1 VISELSVI
9 SRLWILGILHIEL
22 NPIQP
27 WIISVGADST
37 GCLTVAI
44 ALSSPLTISFKR
56 DEDQN
61 GREVQEKDLM
71 VDHLPPITL
80 IFRMPRNYPS
90 QVAVDVEPECA
101 WADALIKERLRS
113 LTRSAA
119 DAALSDGGE
128 VALFRI
134 KEAIAGMADLEE
146 GGLPT
151 LGHGRLIL
159 PSKNPEGARLRP
171 ILERH
176 DATQRQ
182 AVFAEDTFMCGICI
196 EQNLKGRRCVRLPQ
210 CGHVF
215 CRECLEGYFTVL
227 IREGVVSAVGCPDPG
242 CSKAANTGRQRAVGG
257 GGGRCVGDS
266 FRAPDCDC
274 GAEDG
279 GEVSD
284 TSEKAAHRGR
294 PQLHLLS
301 PSDLPGPHQEG
312 ESRRE
317 ARDLRALRV
326 HLLYPLQSDLV
337 RKGFSSLGGRASWF
351 GLPF

>member
-1 VISELSVI
+1 
-9 SRLWILGILHIEL
+9 
-22 NPIQP
+22 
-27 WIISVGADST
+27 
-37 GCLTVAI
+37 
-44 ALSSPLTISFKR
+44 
-56 DEDQN
+56 
-61 GREVQEKDLM
+61 M

-294 PQLHLLS
+294 PQLHLCPRLICQA
-301 PSDLPGPHQEG
+301 PIK
-312 ESRRE
+312 RE
-317 ARDLRALRV
+317 NLDEKFGICGRC
-326 HLLYPLQSDLV
+326 
-337 RKGFSSLGGRASWF
+337 GFTFCILCNRTW
-351 GLPF
+351 